1 MNKEQQRIE
10 LLKKVTSDKNKIEV
24 KLVTEIFIE
33 TLKIYFDQT
42 QTGKAVKDNLTE
54 AQYNRFL
61 HGFTNSFLSTLYV
74 NASKKQEE
82 FDERLKYV
90 TAVNNDLLVHCE
102 ERDK

>member
-24 KLVTEIFIE
+24 KLVSEMFAE
-33 TLKIYFDQT
+33 TIKMYFEQT

-54 AQYNRFL
+54 AQYMRFL
-61 HGFTNSFLSTLYV
+61 HGFTNSFLSTLYIH
-74 NASKKQEE
+74 ASKNQKE

-90 TAVNNDLLVHCE
+90 TSVNDDLLAYCE
-102 ERDK
+102 KKR